1 MPLIYR
7 RDLDRPLTF
16 EEMDGNL
23 EYLDRYAEDVE
34 IVVEH
39 IDEISTVATSI
50 NGVNAVAGSLP
61 SVITASLHVDNI
73 DTVADDVTNIDTVA
87 GISSE
92 VTAVAGVATEI
103 AAVYADLANIDSVAG
118 DLTNID
124 ALAAVSTDI
133 STVASIEA
141 DVTTVSGISSD
152 VSTLSAISDDI
163 LTVSSINE
171 NVTTVANNSANI
183 TTVATNI
190 AAILAAQGY
199 AEDAADSAG
208 EAAASA
214 LEALGYLNSTEG
226 VYLNFDERYLGAKA
240 TAPIVDNQGN
250 PLITGAIYFDTT
262 IGFMYVYT
270 GSAWQSIAAA
280 GGVDSVNGQT
290 GDVVLD
296 YEDVGAYSTSQVDT
310 LLSAKADDSAVV
322 HDTGAESVAGVK
334 TFTDGVIASSVQ
346 LSGGTGTQ
354 GTMSWNADEET
365 VDLIQDGATL
375 QLGQELQVHCRNNT
389 ASTIGNATVVMATG
403 TIGMSGRITIAPWD
417 GTTDIKYVLGVSTEV
432 IEAGTDGKVTTFG
445 KVRDV
450 DTGAISGTLTT
461 GVIYAKTDGTGG
473 LTYTKPATNALPL
486 AFLVSEESAGPAN
499 NGTIMV
505 RVTPVAETTLDHAE
519 TAYGWGNHASAGY
532 ATAANLS
539 AHTGN
544 TSNPHSVTATQVGL
558 GNVTNESKATMFTSP
573 TFTGNAVLGTPASGD
588 FSTGAFTWPTFNQ
601 STSGNAATATSA
613 TNASNVPWSGVSSK
627 PTTLS
632 GYGITDAQPASTA
645 ITTSNIGS
653 QSVSYATS
661 AGNADTLD
669 GSHASAFQATLV
681 SGTNIKTVGG
691 SSLLG
696 SGDVAVSGFPAGTV
710 MLFYQSAAPTGWT
723 QVTTLNDYALRL
735 VSGAGGT
742 TAGTTAFSTI
752 FANQTPTFTGSIG
765 TLAGG
770 AITLSTAQMPSHT
783 HTSAV
788 RSSEGYDVGFSS
800 MPYKYAGNGNTG
812 ATGGGGSH
820 SHSISGAPGGTVG
833 EVTLNVRYANII
845 ICSRN

>member
-7 RDLDRPLTF
+7 RDLNRPLTF

-34 IVVEH
+34 VVVEH
-39 IDEISTVATSI
+39 LEEIETVAASI
-50 NGVNAVAGSLP
+50 NGVNAVAGSIT
-61 SVITASLHVDNI
+61 SVVTTSLHVDNI
-73 DTVADDVTNIDTVA
+73 DTVAGDVTNIDAVA

-103 AAVYADLANIDSVAG
+103 AAVYADLANIDAVAG

-141 DVTTVSGISSD
+141 DVTTVAGISSD

-163 LTVSSINE
+163 LTVSSING

-199 AEDAADSAG
+199 ADDAATSAG

-214 LEALGYLNSTEG
+214 LEALGYLSSTEA

-240 TAPIVDNQGN
+240 TPPTTDNQGQ
-250 PLITGAIYFDTT
+250 PLTEGALYFDTA
-262 IGFMYVYT
+262 IGFMYVYHS
-270 GSAWQSIAAA
+270 SAWQSIAAA

-334 TFTDGVIASSVQ
+334 TFTDGIITADLQ
-346 LSGGTGTQ
+346 FSGGTGSQ
-354 GTMSWNADEET
+354 GLMSWNADEET

-389 ASTIGNATVVMATG
+389 ASNIGNAVVVMATG

-417 GTTDIKYVLGVSTEV
+417 GTTDIKYILGVTTEV

-445 KVRDV
+445 KVREV

-473 LTYTKPATNALPL
+473 LTYTKPASNAVPL
-486 AFLVSEESAGPAN
+486 AFLVSEESAPSAN

-505 RVTPVAETTLDHAE
+505 RVTPISETILDHAE

-532 ATAANLS
+532 LTAVPN
-539 AHTGN
+539 G
-544 TSNPHSVTATQVGL
+544 SVTADKLADIIDLGGL
-558 GNVTNESKATMFTSP
+558 T
-573 TFTGNAVLGTPASGD
+573 
-588 FSTGAFTWPTFNQ
+588 
-601 STSGNAATATSA
+601 
-613 TNASNVPWSGVSSK
+613 
-627 PTTLS
+627 
-632 GYGITDAQPASTA
+632 
-645 ITTSNIGS
+645 
-653 QSVSYATS
+653 
-661 AGNADTLD
+661 
-669 GSHASAFQATLV
+669 
-681 SGTNIKTVGG
+681 
-691 SSLLG
+691 
-696 SGDVAVSGFPAGTV
+696 
-710 MLFYQSAAPTGWT
+710 
-723 QVTTLNDYALRL
+723 
-735 VSGAGGT
+735 
-742 TAGTTAFSTI
+742 
-752 FANQTPTFTGSIG
+752 
-765 TLAGG
+765 
-770 AITLSTAQMPSHT
+770 
-783 HTSAV
+783 
-788 RSSEGYDVGFSS
+788 
-800 MPYKYAGNGNTG
+800 
-812 ATGGGGSH
+812 
-820 SHSISGAPGGTVG
+820 
-833 EVTLNVRYANII
+833 
-845 ICSRN
+845 